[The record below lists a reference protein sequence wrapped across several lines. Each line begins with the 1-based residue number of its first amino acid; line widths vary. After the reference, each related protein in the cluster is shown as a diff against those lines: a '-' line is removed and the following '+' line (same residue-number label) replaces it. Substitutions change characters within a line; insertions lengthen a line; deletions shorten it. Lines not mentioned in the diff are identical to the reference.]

1 VSERSEP
8 HVAGRDAVVRVTDG
22 SFGYRGQVAVEADLT
37 VVRGEVV
44 ALVGPNGSGKT
55 TLVKGILG
63 LCDRLGGTV
72 ELFGGQLR
80 DRGRVGYVPQRQ
92 QAAGPIPATVR
103 EVVSSGRLACS
114 RLGRRLRAPDRRAV
128 DDAIAAVGLSERAG
142 APVATLSGGQQRR
155 ALVARALAG
164 RAEILFLDEPLA
176 GVDRTSRE
184 AIADIMSGLVAD
196 GTTIVVVLHELGPLA
211 PLITRVARL
220 EAGAIVSDGPPDHL
234 AAETLGHGDE
244 DPHPADEPSRGAG
257 LWP

>member
-1 VSERSEP
+1 M
-8 HVAGRDAVVRVTDG
+8 
-22 SFGYRGQVAVEADLT
+22 
-37 VVRGEVV
+37 
-44 ALVGPNGSGKT
+44 
-55 TLVKGILG
+55 
-63 LCDRLGGTV
+63 C
-72 ELFGGQLR
+72 

-114 RLGRRLRAPDRRAV
+114 GLGRRLRGPDRQAV
-128 DDAIAAVGLSERAG
+128 DDALAAVGLAERAG
-142 APVATLSGGQQRR
+142 SPVATLSGGQQRR

-164 RAEILFLDEPLA
+164 RAEVLFLDEPLA
-176 GVDRTSRE
+176 GVDRASRQ
-184 AIADIMSGLVAD
+184 ALAGIVAGLAGE

-234 AAETLGHGDE
+234 PSEALGHGDE
-244 DPHPADEPSRGAG
+244 HPHPADEPAPGLG

>member
-1 VSERSEP
+1 VND
-8 HVAGRDAVVRVTDG
+8 VVVRVTDG
-22 SFGYRGQVAVEADLT
+22 RFGYRGQVAVEADL
-37 VVRGEVV
+37 VVERGEVV

-63 LCDRLGGTV
+63 LCERIGGDV

-114 RLGRRLRAPDRRAV
+114 GLARRLRGSDRQAV
-128 DDAIAAVGLSERAG
+128 DDALAAVGLANRAG
-142 APVATLSGGQQRR
+142 SPVATLSGGQQRR

-164 RAEILFLDEPLA
+164 RAEVLFLDEPLA
-176 GVDRTSRE
+176 GVDRSSRQ
-184 AIADIMSGLVAD
+184 ALAGIVAGLVAD
-196 GTTIVVVLHELGPLA
+196 GATIVVVLHELGPLA

-220 EAGAIVSDGPPDHL
+220 EAGAIVSDGPPEHVRADD
-234 AAETLGHGDE
+234 LGHGDE
-244 DPHPADEPSRGAG
+244 DPHPADEPAPGMG
-257 LWP
+257 PWP

>member
-1 VSERSEP
+1 VS
-8 HVAGRDAVVRVTDG
+8 DAIVRVTDG
-22 SFGYRGQVAVEADLT
+22 RFGYRGQVAVEAGLL
-37 VVRGEVV
+37 VARGEVV

-63 LCDRLGGTV
+63 LCERLGGEV
-72 ELFGGQLR
+72 ELFGGQLH

-103 EVVSSGRLACS
+103 EVVTSGRLACS
-114 RLGRRLRAPDRRAV
+114 GLGRRMRGADRQAI
-128 DDAIAAVGLSERAG
+128 DDAIAAVGLADRTG

-164 RAEILFLDEPLA
+164 RAEVLFLDEPLA
-176 GVDRTSRE
+176 GVDRSSRQ
-184 AIADIMSGLVAD
+184 ALAGIMAELVDA

-220 EAGAIVSDGPPDHL
+220 EAGAIVSDGPPEHTP
-234 AAETLGHGDE
+234 AEVLGHGDE
-244 DPHPADEPSRGAG
+244 DPHPVSEPTRGVG
-257 LWP
+257 PWP

>member
-1 VSERSEP
+1 MSDV
-8 HVAGRDAVVRVTDG
+8 VVRVRDG
-22 SFGYRGQVAVEADLT
+22 RFGYRGQVAVEADL
-37 VVRGEVV
+37 VVERGEVV

-63 LCDRLGGTV
+63 LCERLGGDV
-72 ELFGGQLR
+72 ELFGGQLQ

-103 EVVSSGRLACS
+103 EVVASGRLACS
-114 RLGRRLRAPDRRAV
+114 GLGRRLRAPDRRAV
-128 DDAIAAVGLSERAG
+128 DDALAAVGLADRAG
-142 APVATLSGGQQRR
+142 SPVATLSGGQQRR

-176 GVDRTSRE
+176 GVDRSSRQ
-184 AIADIMSGLVAD
+184 ALAGIVAGLVAE

-220 EAGAIVSDGPPDHL
+220 EAGAIVSDGPPEHVP
-234 AAETLGHGDE
+234 AEAFGHGDE
-244 DPHPADEPSRGAG
+244 DPHPAGEPAPGVG
-257 LWP
+257 PWP